1 MDFGP
6 GVTLSFWLAKHLF
19 FYRVASTGC
28 FERAGLLVLV
38 LPARLPLPGAPDWR
52 SLGGPAGHTTFKI
65 FPERNFIEA

>member
-1 MDFGP
+1 MWILALASHCLFGK
-6 GVTLSFWLAKHLF
+6 LSIF